1 MAAEH
6 LAPGSW
12 KPVVDHW
19 GSFSARTIP
28 AGSVVI
34 VDRRVLRL
42 HTKMLRSLSAHH
54 PIVLT
59 AGEPAKSLSTVRRL
73 AEQTLGVSRSTALV
87 AIGGGTI
94 GDVSTVFAH
103 LLKRGVRL
111 IHVPTTLLAA
121 VDSSLGGKGAVNVG
135 LVKNAL
141 GVFHCAD
148 ESWLCPDFFTTLTEA
163 QRREGRLEAYK
174 MALGDK
180 ALWQQWVAA
189 PPDDVSLVRQSRALK
204 ARICAADPYE
214 RTGARTVLNFGH
226 TFGHVIEALTRH
238 RVRHGE
244 AVGLG
249 MLCALDLG
257 VALGVTPPSLAAD
270 IEAMLPDAPEGRL
283 RLARAFS
290 GATLPQIS
298 SLLVADKKGSDGDAV
313 RMVLLAR
320 PGRWAIEP
328 VKRALWSRLLT
339 TEWSRRG

>member
-1 MAAEH
+1 MTAEH
-6 LAPGSW
+6 FAPGSW

-19 GSFSARTIP
+19 GPLNERTIP
-28 AGSVVI
+28 PGSVVI
-34 VDRRVLRL
+34 VDGRVLRL
-42 HTKMLRSLSAHH
+42 HTKMLRSLRVHR

-59 AGEPAKSLSTVRRL
+59 AGEGAKSLRTVSRL
-73 AEQTLGVSRSTALV
+73 AEQTLGVSRSTTLV

-94 GDVSTVFAH
+94 GDVCTVFAH

-174 MALGDK
+174 MALGD
-180 ALWQQWVAA
+180 AGLWQRWLDA
-189 PPDDVSLVRQSRALK
+189 PPDDLALVRQSRALK
-204 ARICAADPYE
+204 ARICADDPYE

-226 TFGHVIEALTRH
+226 TFGHVIEAVTQH

-249 MLCALDLG
+249 MLCALDVG
-257 VALGVTPPSLAAD
+257 VALGVTPHSVAAEVEAALPNAAGARRRLGRALGLASPSQLA
-270 IEAMLPDAPEGRL
+270 
-283 RLARAFS
+283 
-290 GATLPQIS
+290 
-298 SLLVADKKGSDGDAV
+298 SLLAADKKGSDGGAV
-313 RMVLLAR
+313 RMVLLAA
-320 PGRWAIEP
+320 PGRWVVEP
-328 VKRALWSRLLT
+328 VSRKLWSRLLT
-339 TEWSRRG
+339 TWSAHG